1 MEMKMLDTNCDKVSK
16 PTTPRKKNALTHGIY
31 GKDILLPW
39 ESRKDFEKLLADLHD
54 ELRPGGRMEIDIVFD
69 IGHLRW
75 QKYRI
80 HQMYVAAAYC
90 DPFVRDLVKAR
101 QKSWKG
107 MARHLR
113 RTSEQERT
121 MSELLT
127 KIFMEQTEKAAET
140 VAKAMRGGKL
150 VNSEIVQGKAHLDV
164 TNNFTI
170 PLIEAFD
177 EGRPC
182 AEDLLARTY
191 SPEHLESVI
200 RLEAMIDARIDKALA
215 RLVSLKEYKR
225 MVAARSVGEVGRN

>member
-1 MEMKMLDTNCDKVSK
+1 MLNPTSDKVSK
-16 PTTPRKKNALTHGIY
+16 PTKPRIKNALTHGIY

-39 ESRKDFEKLLADLHD
+39 ESRKDFEKLLVDLRD
-54 ELRPGGRMEIDIVFD
+54 ELRPNGRLENDIVFD
-69 IGHLRW
+69 IAHLRW

-80 HQMYVAAAYC
+80 HQMYTAAAYC

-121 MSELLT
+121 MLDLQT
-127 KIFMEQTEKAAET
+127 KIFMEQTEKVAET
-140 VAKAMRGGKL
+140 LANALRDGKWS
-150 VNSEIVQGKAHLDV
+150 NSGIAHGNGYLDV
-164 TNNFTI
+164 GENFTM
-170 PLIEAFD
+170 PLIEAF
-177 EGRPC
+177 EARPS
-182 AEDLLARTY
+182 AGDLLGRTY
-191 SPEHLESVI
+191 STEHLEPVI

-215 RLVSLKEYKR
+215 RLVNLKEYKR